1 MKHKLDVTINELRLK
16 SIRKIVK
23 RINTWSDEVK
33 SYSDDAL
40 KQKTIEFKE
49 RLASGVDTL
58 DTLLPEAYAVAR
70 EASWRVLGMYPKE
83 VQLIGAIVL
92 HEGNIAEMQTGE
104 GKTLTATMP
113 LYLNAL
119 SGKGTYLIT
128 TNDYLAKRDFEEMQ
142 PLYEWLGLTAS
153 LGFVD
158 IVDYEYQKGEKR
170 NIYEHDIIYT
180 TNGRL
185 GFDYLIDNLAD
196 SAEGKFLPQLNYG
209 IIDEVDSIILDAA
222 QTPLVISGAP
232 RLQSNLFHIVKE
244 FVDTLIEDVHFKMKK
259 TKKEIW
265 LLNQGI
271 EAAQSYFNVEDLYS
285 EQAMVL
291 VRNIN
296 LALRAQYLFESNV
309 DYFVYNGDI
318 VLIDRIT
325 GRMLPGTKLQAGLH
339 QAIEAAQSYF
349 NVEDLYSEQA
359 MVLVRNINLALRAQY
374 LFESNVDYFVYNGD
388 IVLIDRITGRM
399 LPGTKLQAGL
409 HQAIEAKEGMEV
421 STDKSVM
428 ATITFQNLFKLFE
441 SFSGMTATGKLGESE
456 FFDLYSKIVVQVPT
470 DKAIQRIDEPDKV
483 FRSVDEKN
491 IAMIHDIVELHE
503 TGRPVLLITRTAEA
517 AEYFSKVLFQM
528 DIPNNLLI
536 AQNVAKEA
544 QMIAEAGQIGSM
556 TVATSMAGRGT
567 DIKLGEGV
575 EALGGLAV
583 IIHEHME
590 NSRVDR
596 QLRGRSGRQGDP
608 GSSCIYISLDDYL
621 VKRWSDSNLAE
632 NNQLYSLDAQRLSQS
647 NLFNRK
653 VKQIVVKAQ
662 RISEEQGV
670 KAREMANEFEKSI
683 SIQRDF
689 VYEERNRVLE
699 IDDAENQDFKA
710 LAKDVFEMFVNEEKV
725 LTKSRVVEYIYQNLS
740 FQFNKDVACV
750 NFKDKQAVV
759 TFLLEQFEKQLALNR
774 KNMQSAYYYNIF
786 VQKVFLKA
794 IDSCW
799 LEQVDYLQQLKASV
813 NQRQNGQRNA
823 IFEYHRVALDS
834 FEVMTRNIKKRMVKN
849 ICQSMITFDKEGM
862 PVIHFP

>member
-33 SYSDDAL
+33 SYSDDVL
-40 KQKTIEFKE
+40 KQKTLEFKE
-49 RLASGVDTL
+49 RIASGVDTL

-271 EAAQSYFNVEDLYS
+271 EA
-285 EQAMVL
+285 
-291 VRNIN
+291 
-296 LALRAQYLFESNV
+296 
-309 DYFVYNGDI
+309 
-318 VLIDRIT
+318 
-325 GRMLPGTKLQAGLH
+325 
-339 QAIEAAQSYF
+339 
-349 NVEDLYSEQA
+349 
-359 MVLVRNINLALRAQY
+359 
-374 LFESNVDYFVYNGD
+374 
-388 IVLIDRITGRM
+388 
-399 LPGTKLQAGL
+399 
-409 HQAIEAKEGMEV
+409 KEGMEV

-517 AEYFSKVLFQM
+517 AEYFSKVFFQM

-647 NLFNRK
+647 SLFNRK

-683 SIQRDF
+683 SIQRDL

-699 IDDAENQDFKA
+699 IDDAENRDFKV

-759 TFLLEQFEKQLALNR
+759 TFLLEQFEKQIALNR

-799 LEQVDYLQQLKASV
+799 LEQVDYLQQLKANV

>member
-23 RINTWSDEVK
+23 RINTWGDEVK

-170 NIYEHDIIYT
+170 NLYEHDIIYT

-265 LLNQGI
+265 LLNQG
-271 EAAQSYFNVEDLYS
+271 
-285 EQAMVL
+285 
-291 VRNIN
+291 
-296 LALRAQYLFESNV
+296 
-309 DYFVYNGDI
+309 
-318 VLIDRIT
+318 
-325 GRMLPGTKLQAGLH
+325 
-339 QAIEAAQSYF
+339 
-349 NVEDLYSEQA
+349 
-359 MVLVRNINLALRAQY
+359 
-374 LFESNVDYFVYNGD
+374 
-388 IVLIDRITGRM
+388 
-399 LPGTKLQAGL
+399 
-409 HQAIEAKEGMEV
+409 IEAKEGMEV

-683 SIQRDF
+683 SIQRDL